1 MVECDWRCGMVG
13 AGITKS
19 SKQESHG
26 LPGLKRIHSGASAAR
41 QEVLCSSGP
50 SS

>member
-1 MVECDWRCGMVG
+1 MVG
-13 AGITKS
+13 AGITKN
-19 SKQESHG
+19 SKRESHG
-26 LPGLKRIHSGASAAR
+26 LRGLKCVHSGASVAR